1 MTAPVESTA
10 PTSSND
16 RSTAAAVSRPA
27 SRAAWLKQ
35 LHQWHWI
42 SSALCLIGMI
52 LFAFTGI
59 TLNHAADIES
69 KPTLVSRTAQ
79 LPPELLK
86 SLQPAPAASAA
97 QGGSTA
103 SDPDGDSAAPLPAPV
118 RQWLSTSLS
127 HPIDDRAAEWSR
139 DEIYLAMPRPGG
151 DAWVR
156 IARDSGEVEFEN
168 TDRGWIS
175 YLNDLHKGR
184 HAGVAWSWFID
195 VFAAAC
201 LVFSITGLL
210 ILKFH
215 ALNRPS
221 TWPLVGMGLV
231 IPALLAL
238 LLIH

>member
-1 MTAPVESTA
+1 MSQAPA
-10 PTSSND
+10 Q
-16 RSTAAAVSRPA
+16 
-27 SRAAWLKQ
+27 RAAWLKT

-42 SSALCLIGMI
+42 SSALCLIGML

-69 KPTLVSRTAQ
+69 KPRTVTRQAQ
-79 LPPELLK
+79 LPAELL
-86 SLQPAPAASAA
+86 
-97 QGGSTA
+97 
-103 SDPDGDSAAPLPAPV
+103 APLRAAAGREPDQKSPLPSAQ
-118 RQWLSTSLS
+118 RQWLSEQLQ
-127 HPIDDRAAEWSR
+127 HRIDGRSAEWSA

-151 DAWVR
+151 DAWLR
-156 IARDSGEVEFEN
+156 IALDSGEVEFEDS
-168 TDRGWIS
+168 DRGWIS

-184 HAGVAWSWFID
+184 HAGLAWSWFID
-195 VFAAAC
+195 LFAVAC
-201 LVFSITGLL
+201 LLFSLTGLL

-221 TWPLVGMGLV
+221 TWPLVGAGLV